1 MLELVGVMA
10 LDAVS
15 ECDEYDV
22 LACIRKLI
30 LDSMI
35 DLLAEDMY
43 LSKITSDFANEVCI
57 EVEGERVRDL
67 RAAEEVVLVVSGWAE
82 GSPRLYFGQAGQ
94 LQTHSRGRA
103 TRRVKTNN
111 PYEMKRNNVNGFM
124 R

>member
-43 LSKITSDFANEVCI
+43 LSKITSDFANEV
-57 EVEGERVRDL
+57 
-67 RAAEEVVLVVSGWAE
+67 
-82 GSPRLYFGQAGQ
+82 LY
-94 LQTHSRGRA
+94 
-103 TRRVKTNN
+103 
-111 PYEMKRNNVNGFM
+111 
-124 R
+124 